1 MRSSAAFPAGD
12 TSTLKKKLVFWAGN
26 FSSAILIDRNGYKA
40 FDPSRELLFACGE
53 DSHLVTRAGVF
64 SPLKEYWN
72 EKKDWLFGYL
82 SYDLKN
88 ETEPKA
94 FTTHTK
100 KSDGIGFPL
109 AHFFQPEH
117 VVELKNG
124 ALHIHST
131 KDPAEVFES
140 ISTQEIPDHENAPIS
155 NTIHQRMD
163 ESEYI
168 SIVEKLQSHIL
179 NGDLYEVNFCQ
190 EFFVENFTADPFTLF
205 NRLNILNPS
214 PAACFVKHGDRFLL
228 CSSPERFL
236 KKTGNRITSQP
247 IKGTI
252 ARNGFSDEAAREKLF
267 HDPKERAENVM
278 IVDLMRND
286 LSRSAISGSVK
297 VDELFGIYSYRN
309 LHHMISTIS
318 STLRHDVHFIDALK
332 FAFPMGSMTGAPKVM
347 AMQLIDKY
355 EKTQRG
361 LFSGAVGFI
370 TPEGD
375 FDFNV
380 VIRSLLYN
388 AASQF
393 LSFQAGSAITYDS
406 VPEKEYAECLLKAQ
420 SLFDSLR

>member
-1 MRSSAAFPAGD
+1 MRTSAAFPAGD
-12 TSTLKKKLVFWAGN
+12 TSTFKKKLVFWAGN

-53 DSHLVTRAGVF
+53 LSRLNTEAGVF
-64 SPLKEYWN
+64 SSLKEYWN

-94 FTTHTK
+94 FKTK
-100 KSDGIGFPL
+100 MPKNDGIGFPL
-109 AHFFQPEH
+109 AHIFQPEH
-117 VVELKNG
+117 VVELREG
-124 ALHIHST
+124 FLHIHST
-131 KDPAEVFES
+131 KDPTEIFES
-140 ISTQEIPDHENAPIS
+140 ISRQEIPADGNVPIG
-155 NTIHQRMD
+155 NTIHQRIG
-163 ESEYI
+163 ESEYMD
-168 SIVEKLQSHIL
+168 IVEKLKSHIV

-190 EFFVENFTADPFTLF
+190 EFFIENFSADPFSLF
-205 NRLNILNPS
+205 NRLNSLNPS

-228 CSSPERFL
+228 CSSPERFM
-236 KKTGNRITSQP
+236 KKTGHRITSQP

-252 ARNGFSDEAAREKLF
+252 ARNGYSDEAARAKLF

-278 IVDLMRND
+278 IVDLVRND

-309 LHHMISTIS
+309 LHHMISTVS
-318 STLRHDVHFIDALK
+318 STLRDDIHFVDALK

-361 LFSGAVGFI
+361 LFSGAAGFM

-388 AASQF
+388 AASRF
-393 LSFQAGSAITYDS
+393 LSFQTGSAITYDS